1 MKLEKSKESSTES
14 KSENSKKPS
23 GEENYSQDYT
33 ARPETALINVA
44 LDETGTFRICTT
56 PDCAK
61 ETANVLRRLSERERE
76 LWCRRFTPSCVEK
89 ILRAESVD
97 EETKTF
103 YREVERKIKE
113 Q

>member
-1 MKLEKSKESSTES
+1 MEKMKESSTES
-14 KSENSKKPS
+14 KGENSKKSP
-23 GEENYSQDYT
+23 EEESYSKDYT

-56 PDCAK
+56 PECAK

-89 ILRAESVD
+89 ILSAESVD

>member
-1 MKLEKSKESSTES
+1 MKLEKPKDSSIKS
-14 KSENSKKPS
+14 KSENSEKPS
-23 GEENYSQDYT
+23 EEENYSQDYT

-56 PDCAK
+56 PECAK

>member
-1 MKLEKSKESSTES
+1 MKLEESKKSPIEFKNEKSKRPTEEESY
-14 KSENSKKPS
+14 SE
-23 GEENYSQDYT
+23 DYT

-61 ETANVLRRLSERERE
+61 EAANVLRRLSERERE

-97 EETKTF
+97 EETKAF